1 MKRAIV
7 TGAAGL
13 IGRGICRALIDD
25 GIRNSGRFAGIYRQL
40 RAELPPAPPP
50 AH

>member
-25 GIRNSGRFAGIYRQL
+25 GWTVAAFDLNRVRIKPG
-40 RAELPPAPPP
+40 P
-50 AH
+50 